1 MGVRIFLSS
10 NSGNK
15 EIENSQ
21 QRIQMVL
28 TTRHIQFDTIDIS
41 IPGMQD
47 MRSFMREKGRRR
59 EGQRNVLPPQI
70 FNGEEYRGDYEG
82 FDIANEDDDLEE
94 FLGIPRKNPKF
105 EPVKTGAVAPEVGR
119 MNPGKLKKD
128 EKLEIDEISKEDQK
142 TEENNINN
150 VDVSNIN
157 NEKDNMGN
165 SCMGNQEQLGQNGD
179 QQNNTEADEE
189 ENEDDSS
196 EEEDKQADSLDI
208 EGINGDNFKD
218 WKHSVEEG
226 AQKNEAEK
234 VLEKT
239 DGLMGHLKQ
248 EVNMDNDGLF
258 DALQCGDDSED
269 SSDEST
275 DEDTAVEYMPDGELV
290 RKKSRGFKQLTN
302 CRRFWKASIDCE

>member
-1 MGVRIFLSS
+1 MGVRIFMSG

-28 TTRHIQFDTIDIS
+28 TSRDIQFDTIDIS
-41 IPGMQD
+41 TPGMQE

-82 FDIANEDDDLEE
+82 FDIANEDGDLEE
-94 FLGIPRKNPKF
+94 FLGIPRKNPKA

-119 MNPGKLKKD
+119 LNPGKLQKD
-128 EKLEIDEISKEDQK
+128 DKRGTDEISKGEVEHQTAEK
-142 TEENNINN
+142 NNNK
-150 VDVSNIN
+150 
-157 NEKDNMGN
+157 NEKDNCKG
-165 SCMGNQEQLGQNGD
+165 SQEHLDQNGD
-179 QQNNTEADEE
+179 NSGGYNGADSGA
-189 ENEDDSS
+189 NESDTSD
-196 EEEDKQADSLDI
+196 EEDKQPDENDDI
-208 EGINGDNFKD
+208 DELNGDNFKD
-218 WKHSVEEG
+218 WKHSVEEEK
-226 AQKNEAEK
+226 QINEAGK

-239 DGLMGHLKQ
+239 DGLMGHVKQ
-248 EVNMDNDGLF
+248 EVIIDNNRLVVTQKG
-258 DALQCGDDSED
+258 GDDTEE

-290 RKKSRGFKQLTN
+290 RKKSRGFKQLSN